1 MFNRNQEDRE
11 IWTKKMSSSIYEQF
25 THSSLFNIAI
35 IGMVFSGFF
44 SPYIFIDMSIEAP
57 STASVDQ
64 TFIISGNSYS
74 SAAERVNLYLL
85 DKKEPIGYAIV
96 NIRSPYT
103 FEFEITVTK
112 DSLSVNG
119 VTFYE
124 GPTEGKP
131 FHFYVTSTTRR
142 YNISPIVSVTI
153 E

>member
-1 MFNRNQEDRE
+1 M
-11 IWTKKMSSSIYEQF
+11 
-25 THSSLFNIAI
+25 
-35 IGMVFSGFF
+35 FSGCF

-57 STASVDQ
+57 STVSVDQ

-74 SAAERVNLYLL
+74 SAAERVNLFLV
-85 DKKEPIGYAIV
+85 DKKEPIGYSIV
-96 NIRSPYT
+96 NIRPPYNY
-103 FEFEITVTK
+103 EFEITVTE
-112 DSLSVNG
+112 DNLSVNG

>member
-1 MFNRNQEDRE
+1 
-11 IWTKKMSSSIYEQF
+11 MSSSIYEQF
-25 THSSLFNIAI
+25 SHSSLFNIAI
-35 IGMVFSGFF
+35 IGIVFSGFF
-44 SPYIFIDMSIEAP
+44 SPYIFIDMNIEAP

-64 TFIISGNSYS
+64 TFII
-74 SAAERVNLYLL
+74 YLL
-85 DKKEPIGYAIV
+85 DKKEPIGYSIV
-96 NIRSPYT
+96 TIRPPYN

>member
-1 MFNRNQEDRE
+1 
-11 IWTKKMSSSIYEQF
+11 MSRSIYKQF
-25 THSSLFNIAI
+25 NHSTLFNIAI
-35 IGMVFSGFF
+35 IGIAFSGFF
-44 SPYIFIDMSIEAP
+44 SPYLFIDMIIDAP
-57 STASVDQ
+57 STASVGQ
-64 TFIISGNSYS
+64 TFLISGNSYS

-96 NIRSPYT
+96 TIRPPYD
-103 FEFEITVTK
+103 FEFKISVTE

-119 VTFYE
+119 VPFYE

-131 FHFYVTSTTRR
+131 FHFYVASTTRR

>member
-96 NIRSPYT
+96 NIRPPYT

>member
-1 MFNRNQEDRE
+1 MTEKYRQ
-11 IWTKKMSSSIYEQF
+11 KMSSSIYKQF
-25 THSSLFNIAI
+25 SHSSFFNIAM
-35 IGMVFSGFF
+35 IGIVFSGFF
-44 SPYIFIDMSIEAP
+44 SPYMFIDMNIEAP

-74 SAAERVNLYLL
+74 SAAERVNLHLL
-85 DKKEPIGYAIV
+85 DKKEPIGYSIV
-96 NIRSPYT
+96 TIKPPYN

>member
-1 MFNRNQEDRE
+1 
-11 IWTKKMSSSIYEQF
+11 MSSSVYEQF
-25 THSSLFNIAI
+25 SHSSLFNIVI
-35 IGMVFSGFF
+35 IGIVFSGCF

-57 STASVDQ
+57 STASLDQ

-85 DKKEPIGYAIV
+85 DKKEPIGYSIV
-96 NIRSPYT
+96 NIRPPYN
-103 FEFEITVTK
+103 FEFEITVTQ

-119 VTFYE
+119 ETFYE
-124 GPTEGKP
+124 GSTEGKP
-131 FHFYVTSTTRR
+131 YHFYVASTTLR